1 MAQTELTAEDM
12 FKSLTG
18 FEEIA
23 VSRAFG
29 EDLSKLRERPFT
41 FMRALVFADQRRHGL
56 NDHDAREHAL
66 GMTLG
71 QVEEYFPDDE
81 PEIVPD
87 EPVTEMGKG
96 DSPSE

>member
-23 VSRAFG
+23 VSRSFG
-29 EDLSKLRERPFT
+29 EDLSTLREKPFT
-41 FMRALVFADQRRHGL
+41 FMRALVFADRRRQGL
-56 NDHDAREHAL
+56 NDHEAREYAL